1 MNTFTAIL
9 LLETGQ
15 LRHVHIMAPTA
26 HEARR
31 IIASWIG
38 KQHTDAV
45 ALVNLAGVGI
55 TPRHRAPSATAQ
67 LSVQAAMILAG
78 LLLLALILSFFR
90 SI

>member
-1 MNTFTAIL
+1 MNTFTATL

-31 IIASWIG
+31 VIASWIG
-38 KQHTDAV
+38 KQHADAV
-45 ALVNLAGVGI
+45 RLVSLTGVGI

-67 LSVQAAMILAG
+67 LSLQAAMILAG
-78 LLLLALILSFFR
+78 MLLVVLILTLLSR
-90 SI
+90 

>member
-1 MNTFTAIL
+1 MNTFTATL

-45 ALVNLAGVGI
+45 RLVNLAGVGI
-55 TPRHRAPSATAQ
+55 TPRHRAPSPTAQ
-67 LSVQAAMILAG
+67 RSLLAAMISAG
-78 LLLLALILSFFR
+78 LLLLLLLLILTR
-90 SI
+90 